1 MNKLTFILSEIELR
15 YNPKVPAIK
24 KPKIKCS
31 SDAHKQFLELLD
43 QTQFNIKEEA
53 AVLFLNRSKR
63 VIGGYKLSSGGITGT
78 VVDIRIILGMALK
91 CLASGI
97 LIAHTHPSGE
107 LSPSKQDLDLTIRL
121 MDAGKLMDI
130 ELVDHLII
138 AKDSYLSMAEDDL
151 I

>member
-1 MNKLTFILSEIELR
+1 MQKRIQIQLHLHPAKWCTFQPLSWCIIEPL
-15 YNPKVPAIK
+15 
-24 KPKIKCS
+24 
-31 SDAHKQFLELLD
+31 H
-43 QTQFNIKEEA
+43 T
-53 AVLFLNRSKR
+53 SKR
-63 VIGGYKLSSGGITGT
+63 VIGGYKMSSGGITGT

-130 ELVDHLII
+130 QL
-138 AKDSYLSMAEDDL
+138 
-151 I
+151 